1 LWVYV
6 LVTYIVVEFVCV
18 ISACFFFH
26 SLQGMWCKVSED
38 VLECF
43 KKVDSGL
50 SFADSDND

>member
-1 LWVYV
+1 